1 MQFDP
6 IALHRDALVLD
17 AAAPLLR
24 DRRWIGAYLAGG
36 VDVLCPTICT
46 NETAAQTLR
55 TVGGWHRHIRGD
67 DRLVLARSVADI
79 ETAKASGKAAV
90 ILHAQGGDLLENDV
104 DLVDA
109 FKALGLGILQ
119 LTYNEKNRIGDGA
132 GERTDSGLSHFGL
145 KVVARCN
152 EVGVVVD
159 CSHTGARTT
168 LEAME
173 VSTKPVV
180 FSHANPKAVFDTA
193 RNITDEQIRAVA
205 GTGGLTGILGFPA
218 FISADPKPTLDQ
230 MIDHLAYVAD
240 LVGIAHVALGIDY
253 FLGQSGVADD
263 ATAVREYEGRLAEG
277 RWRRADYPAP
287 PYHYPTGIEM
297 PDTLQNLTIRMAERG
312 FSEDEIRAVL
322 GGNWMRVLRACWGG

>member
-1 MQFDP
+1 
-6 IALHRDALVLD
+6 
-17 AAAPLLR
+17 
-24 DRRWIGAYLAGG
+24 
-36 VDVLCPTICT
+36 
-46 NETAAQTLR
+46 
-55 TVGGWHRHIRGD
+55 
-67 DRLVLARSVADI
+67 VLARSFSDI
-79 ETAKASGKAAV
+79 DKAKQAGRAAV
-90 ILHAQGGDLLENDV
+90 ILHAQGGDLLENEV

-109 FKALGLGILQ
+109 FKALGVGILQ

-132 GERTDSGLSHFGL
+132 GERTDAGLSHFGL
-145 KVVARCN
+145 KVVARSN
-152 EVGVVVD
+152 DVGVVVD

-193 RNITDEQIRAVA
+193 RNITDEQIKAVA
-205 GTGGLTGILGFPA
+205 ATGGLTGVVGFPA
-218 FISADPKPTLDQ
+218 FVSADPKPTLDQ
-230 MIDHLAYVAD
+230 MIDHMAYVAD

-263 ATAVREYEGRLAEG
+263 EAAVRDYEGRLAEG

-287 PYHYPTGIEM
+287 PYHYPEGIEM
-297 PDTLQNLTIRMAERG
+297 PDKLPNLTVRMAERG

>member
-1 MQFDP
+1 M
-6 IALHRDALVLD
+6 D

-46 NETAAQTLR
+46 NDNAAQTLR
-55 TVGGWHRHIRGD
+55 VVGAWHRHLRGD
-67 DRLVLARSVADI
+67 ARLVLARSVADI
-79 ETAKASGKAAV
+79 ETAKASGKGAV
-90 ILHAQGGDLLENDV
+90 ILHAQGGDLLENEV

-109 FKALGLGILQ
+109 FKALGVGILQ

-132 GERTDSGLSHFGL
+132 GERTDAGLSHFGL

-152 EVGVVVD
+152 EVGMVVD

-168 LEAME
+168 LDAME

-193 RNITDEQIRAVA
+193 RNITDAQIKAVA
-205 GTGGLTGILGFPA
+205 ATGGLTGIVGFPV
-218 FISADPKPTLDQ
+218 FVSADPQPSLDQ
-230 MIDHLAYVAD
+230 MIDHMVYVAD
-240 LVGIAHVALGIDY
+240 LVGIAHIGIGIDY

-263 ATAVREYEGRLAEG
+263 DAAIRDYEGRVAEG

-287 PYHYPTGIEM
+287 PYRYPEGIEM
-297 PDTLQNLTIRMAERG
+297 PDKLANLTVRMAERG